1 MYKRQ
6 VVKHAL
12 SNNGLDWKCN
22 EHVCIDSEYYGEA
35 IGRPWVIKDKGIYK
49 MWFSTRG
56 IENYRTKD
64 GRHYMIGYAESEDGD
79 NWKRRPDKFSLDISE
94 DGWDSEM
101 LEYASVLKNNG
112 IYYMLYNGNAF
123 GKTGF
128 GYAIKRDE

>member
-1 MYKRQ
+1 
-6 VVKHAL
+6 
-12 SNNGLDWKCN
+12 
-22 EHVCIDSEYYGEA
+22 
-35 IGRPWVIKDKGIYK
+35 
-49 MWFSTRG
+49 
-56 IENYRTKD
+56 
-64 GRHYMIGYAESEDGD
+64 MIGYAESEDGD